1 MNDLKN
7 IFEEIETS
15 RGKVGEILG
24 LSALLNKIVCPTYL
38 SSDKD
43 YLIVSNLKQKETLQE
58 SLLIQNLKSPFFLL
72 LPSNI
77 SLQN

>member
-43 YLIVSNLKQKETLQE
+43 YLIVSDAEIE
-58 SLLIQNLKSPFFLL
+58 GVHG
-72 LPSNI
+72 LPLDNNYILGDFSM
-77 SLQN
+77 S